1 MVWARGGN
9 EFSTPSWRPAARL
22 LMRGLRA
29 QGAREKEINSI
40 SGLSLITWMMVLIQS
55 IFNKLEAK
63 QLLESREQATNS
75 SNRRQRR
82 RAPWTPH
89 QPRATCLLR
98 S

>member
-22 LMRGLRA
+22 LVCGVRA

-40 SGLSLITWMMVLIQS
+40 SGLPLVTCMTVLIQS
-55 IFNKLEAK
+55 IFNKLEVK

-75 SNRRQRR
+75 SNRR
-82 RAPWTPH
+82 RASWTPH